1 MRLRHRFLSLGVLLV
16 RSQMRQRV
24 LAVSAIAALA
34 TLGFASGAQAVEPM
48 NVSLTVVNQRG
59 INQFSYIK
67 LAESAWFSNVT
78 DGNGQFSAEAFSCL
92 YQGKP
97 CIRPGDH
104 IHFSRDEGQTGPC
117 AAPEDPA
124 GLEYVVTSSPTQT
137 VTLPNTTGESNHT
150 SLTSTESW
158 IVGKLNQDRAAHNPP
173 LAPLHVSSTLTQAAY
188 AIAHDRALAPSH
200 PYPPPY
206 CNVNLSDWGWPAPG
220 FLNEDSGYAAPEMT
234 LAHWDGTAGDPESIN
249 LANYG
254 VYKAANT
261 AVGVADGGGTWIIE
275 YNDCTNIAP
284 AFAGRCG
291 MTSDTGDP
299 NAYTPPPIGGGLT
312 GGGLTGGGATGGAA
326 TPRAFPPLPAP
337 VGCAANKLILT
348 DVFSQA
354 GKTQVL
360 GVAPAAAVGKNV
372 TILSSWN
379 GKPVARTTVRADL
392 SFTATV
398 ALPPRSL
405 RFTNRA
411 AYFAKLGSARSGALK
426 FARRMYTTSITAS
439 GRSITFRGTVTAPLA
454 KRIEPVTIRV
464 AASCASIAA
473 GTVVAKVSPTR
484 SGAFSATLQLPASLQ
499 NAPKV
504 YLQAQTSVRQ
514 NRHSKK
520 TFPTSTLIRGVRLI
534 P

>member
-16 RSQMRQRV
+16 RSQTRQRV

-34 TLGFASGAQAVEPM
+34 TLGFVSGAQAAPM
-48 NVSLTVVNQRG
+48 DVTFTVVNQRG

-67 LAESAWFSNVT
+67 LAESVGFSSVT
-78 DGNGQFSAEAFSCL
+78 DGNGQFSASAAGCV
-92 YQGKP
+92 GKVGP
-97 CIRPGDH
+97 CVSPGDH
-104 IHFSRDEGQTGPC
+104 VYFSRDEGQTGPC

-124 GLEYVVTSSPTQT
+124 GLEYVVTSSPSQT
-137 VTLPNTTGESNHT
+137 VTLTNTTGDSNHT

-158 IVGKLNQDRAAHNPP
+158 IVGKLNQDRAAHSPP
-173 LAPLHVSSTLTQAAY
+173 LSPLHVSSTLTRAAY
-188 AIAHDRALAPSH
+188 AIAHDRALAASH

-206 CNVNLSDWGWPAPG
+206 CYVNLSDWGWPAPG

-234 LAHWDGTAGDPESIN
+234 LAHWDGTAGDSESIN
-249 LANYG
+249 LASHG
-254 VYKAANT
+254 VYNAANT

-275 YNDCTNIAP
+275 YNDCSNIAP

-299 NAYTPPPIGGGLT
+299 NAYTPPPI

-354 GKTQVL
+354 GKTRVL
-360 GVAPAAAVGKNV
+360 GVAPAAAVGKSV

-411 AYFAKLGSARSGALK
+411 VYFAKLGSARSGALK
-426 FARRMYTTSITAS
+426 FARRMYTTSITTS

-504 YLQAQTSVRQ
+504 YLQAQTRVRQ